1 MFTKDSGSVRMVR
14 LFGRACPFTVT
25 ASWAWSSFGGGGNG
39 WRPGGSAAT
48 VRAGQATSQHGRYKY
63 AELNEGTDTER
74 WTGKRG
80 PLDRVPVPVAGPGPF
95 QPFGARTRRD
105 EDEDERGRG
114 TRGHGTGVT
123 HRHDIDL
130 PGPDRAGA

>member
-39 WRPGGSAAT
+39 RRPGGSAAAGRCAVCSSV
-48 VRAGQATSQHGRYKY
+48 VRAGQAMLQQH
-63 AELNEGTDTER
+63 AELNKDTDTER
-74 WTGKRG
+74 CQWTGKRG

-95 QPFGARTRRD
+95 QPFGARTRR
-105 EDEDERGRG
+105 GRG
-114 TRGHGTGVT
+114 
-123 HRHDIDL
+123 
-130 PGPDRAGA
+130 